1 MFKKGKK
8 QSTHFALLK
17 RETGAICSC
26 PLSRER
32 QEQKSKRAK
41 EQIPN
46 PELVLF
52 SLVVPG
58 WVWFGLLGSVGSGLV
73 WGLLRRPCLGFLW
86 SGLVRLELV
95 GFVVLIW

>member
-26 PLSRER
+26 PLS
-32 QEQKSKRAK
+32 K